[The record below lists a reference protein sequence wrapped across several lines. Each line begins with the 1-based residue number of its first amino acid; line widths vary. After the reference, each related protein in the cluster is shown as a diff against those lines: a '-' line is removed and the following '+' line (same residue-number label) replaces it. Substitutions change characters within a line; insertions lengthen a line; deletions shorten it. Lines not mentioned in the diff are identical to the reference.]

1 MVVAA
6 SMVLELVAVVVARR
20 TAEEPVWSGKEEL
33 KVVVGHWKRW
43 SWYCMEPLVKALVV
57 GLPLSYSLNYS

>member
-1 MVVAA
+1 MVAVSTMLELLAVVA
-6 SMVLELVAVVVARR
+6 ARR

-43 SWYCMEPLVKALVV
+43 SLYCMEPLVKALVV
-57 GLPLSYSLNYS
+57 DLPLSYSLSYP